1 MTEQPSLP
9 PQCSRPTTAHRYR
22 RYCYR
27 RPDCS
32 RLCRVGCDTW
42 IAPLTALSLPPWLSV
57 CLLCCCCLSAAVF
70 DVIGTPTQAEIA
82 EIENA
87 KLRRCIA
94 MLEPKAAQPL
104 NRRYPTMPDSYV
116 THHAATLP

>member
-1 MTEQPSLP
+1 M
-9 PQCSRPTTAHRYR
+9 A
-22 RYCYR
+22 
-27 RPDCS
+27 
-32 RLCRVGCDTW
+32 V
-42 IAPLTALSLPPWLSV
+42 
-57 CLLCCCCLSAAVF
+57 AVF

-116 THHAATLP
+116 THHAATLPAPRPTYCCYEQQYRLRLRAARCALSS